1 MSLKILQL
9 CHKPP
14 LPAIDGGCIAMN
26 NITKGLMKEGYEVN
40 ILTVETQKH
49 PFLPDLMPEDY
60 RQKTK
65 IESVYVD
72 TSVNLVDAFS
82 ALVTSDS
89 YNISRFF
96 SPDFDLKLIKT
107 LRENSYDVIHLESL
121 FMTPYIATIRRHSKG
136 KIVLRSHNLEYI
148 IWERMAEASKNR
160 AKKAYLNLLSRQLKR
175 YELNVINQVDGI
187 AAISNEDAK
196 KYLSFKC
203 FKPIVNIPF
212 GINYN
217 NYTISHTPPEFL
229 SLFHIGAMDWTP
241 NVEGINWFL
250 NKVWPEIRLH
260 QPEIKFYLAG
270 RKMPEYLV
278 KNAPENVIV
287 TGEVESANDF
297 INSKSIMVVPL
308 LTAGGIRV
316 KIIEAMALGKT
327 VISTKIGAEGID
339 YKKGEHLFIANTPG
353 EFAETINTLVNN
365 RALVEET
372 GKNARKLVEN
382 KYDNKLLTRD
392 LINFYHSLTD

>member
-1 MSLKILQL
+1 MSFKILQL

-14 LPAIDGGCIAMN
+14 IPAIDGGCIAMN
-26 NITKGLMKEGYEVN
+26 NITQGLMKEGNEVH
-40 ILTVETQKH
+40 ILTIETQKH
-49 PFLPDLMPEDY
+49 PFLPDEMTEEY
-60 RQKTK
+60 KQKTK
-65 IESVYVD
+65 IESIYVD

-96 SPDFDLKLIKT
+96 SPDFDLKLIKI
-107 LRENSYDVIHLESL
+107 LRENTYDIIHLESL
-121 FMTPYIATIRRHSKG
+121 FMTPYIATVRRHSKG

-148 IWERMAEASKNR
+148 IWERMANASKNR
-160 AKKAYLNLLSRQLKR
+160 AKKAYLNILSRQLKR

-212 GINYN
+212 GINFK
-217 NYTISHTPPEFL
+217 NYTISDVKPEFP

-241 NVEGINWFL
+241 NVEGIRWFID
-250 NKVWPEIRLH
+250 KVWPEIRMN
-260 QPEIKFYLAG
+260 QPELKFYLAG
-270 RKMPEYLV
+270 RKMPDYLV
-278 KNAPENVIV
+278 KNAPENFEVA
-287 TGEVESANDF
+287 GEVANANEF
-297 INSKSIMVVPL
+297 ISSKSIMVVPL

-353 EFAETINTLVNN
+353 EFANIINTLVDHPEI
-365 RALVEET
+365 VEEA

-382 KYDNKLLTRD
+382 KYDNHLLTRD
-392 LINFYHSLTD
+392 LLNFYHSLTD

>member
-1 MSLKILQL
+1 MGLKILQL

-26 NITKGLMKEGYEVN
+26 NITLGLMKEGNEVH

-49 PFLPDLMPEDY
+49 PFLPDLMPEEY
-60 RQKTK
+60 KQKTK
-65 IESVYVD
+65 IESVFVD

-96 SPDFDLKLIKT
+96 SPDFDLKLIRI
-107 LRENSYDVIHLESL
+107 LRENAYDIIHLESL

-148 IWERMAEASKNR
+148 IWERMADASKNR
-160 AKKAYLNLLSRQLKR
+160 AKKAYLNILSRQLKR

-196 KYLSFKC
+196 KYFSFKC
-203 FKPIVNIPF
+203 FKPILNIPF
-212 GINYN
+212 GINFKDYS
-217 NYTISHTPPEFL
+217 ISPVKPEFL

-241 NVEGINWFL
+241 NVEGINWFI
-250 NKVWPEIRLH
+250 NNVWPEVRMN
-260 QPEIKFYLAG
+260 QPGLKFYIAG
-270 RKMPEYLV
+270 RKMPDYLL
-278 KNAPENVIV
+278 KNAPENIDVI
-287 TGEVESANDF
+287 GEVESANDF
-297 INSKSIMVVPL
+297 ISSKSIMVVPL

-353 EFAETINTLVNN
+353 EFAEVINTLVSNPELLE
-365 RALVEET
+365 AT

-382 KYDNKLLTRD
+382 KYDNHLLTRD
-392 LINFYHSLTD
+392 LLNFYHSLTD